1 MAVAAEVGKK
11 GRVRFGPF
19 ELRTDTRELSRSGI
33 HIKLQTKPEQ
43 ILELLISR
51 PGQLVRREEL
61 RSCLWQGNVFVD
73 FESGLN
79 TAVNRLRAVL
89 GDTAETPRYIET
101 VPRLGYRFICPVQGV
116 TESVTDDDLLDCVEQ
131 FDRAVEEKYVF
142 SGALAGNMFWRL
154 TLAIVLAWTCQF
166 LFFYLH
172 LSQTSAILHACF

>member
-89 GDTAETPRYIET
+89 GDTAETPRYISKQFRASAT
-101 VPRLGYRFICPVQGV
+101 ALYVRYKASPRALRTTIC
-116 TESVTDDDLLDCVEQ
+116 
-131 FDRAVEEKYVF
+131 
-142 SGALAGNMFWRL
+142 
-154 TLAIVLAWTCQF
+154 
-166 LFFYLH
+166 
-172 LSQTSAILHACF
+172 